1 MENQNRNQ
9 LIRQSKIARRNYI
22 YCGYEYYIEV
32 MFGVFVEEPHNEIVL
47 VVLSKHNGIC
57 EKEIVMN
64 FNVKDRDLESCFS
77 EMEKFAI
84 NYIDEQ
90 ISIKNK
96 RDAIVEKLGLEYLS

>member
-77 EMEKFAI
+77 EMEKIGRAH
-84 NYIDEQ
+84 
-90 ISIKNK
+90 
-96 RDAIVEKLGLEYLS
+96 V